1 MLDRSAMRVDRAS
14 ASSRGH
20 IKPDSSDCGGGLKAI
35 LVALVGIC
43 MLVPGCQDV
52 ATVWEA
58 QVRSPDGHWIASAR
72 TQQHGGPG
80 TAGIV
85 TTVYLEQPDNA
96 NSSVEVLG
104 FFCDGPVSR
113 PFRLDNVANAGGTI
127 DLKMKWTNSSHL
139 DVTYDGHASL
149 DFQVAKVHGIE
160 ISVQNLSNGSR

>member
-1 MLDRSAMRVDRAS
+1 
-14 ASSRGH
+14 
-20 IKPDSSDCGGGLKAI
+20 
-35 LVALVGIC
+35 
-43 MLVPGCQDV
+43 
-52 ATVWEA
+52 
-58 QVRSPDGHWIASAR
+58 
-72 TQQHGGPG
+72 
-80 TAGIV
+80 
-85 TTVYLEQPDNA
+85 LEQPDNA